1 MKAGRVMTLF
11 HLNRLANRKKKP
23 RSNGLT
29 MVIDP
34 GVGIRL
40 FQDYLELAAD
50 YIDYIKLGFG
60 TLSITPIH
68 IIEKKLALAEKYQ
81 VNLYPG
87 GTFFECFAVEGRE
100 EYYFQQLSSIGF
112 SWVEISDGTISLEP
126 KKRVKAIQTAKSMGL
141 NVITE
146 IGKKKA
152 GLTLSPQPFMDV
164 FWADVSEGAAYILV
178 EGRESG
184 ENIGVFN
191 KEGTLDIE
199 LVDQICQNVTVE
211 KLIWESPKKAQQIQ
225 FIKRIG
231 NHVNLGNISFKDI
244 LSLESLRRGLR
255 SDTFRQ

>member
-1 MKAGRVMTLF
+1 MTLF
-11 HLNRLANRKKKP
+11 SLNRLAARKKKP
-23 RSNGLT
+23 RTSGLT
-29 MVIDP
+29 MVMDS

-68 IIEKKLALAEKYQ
+68 VIQKKLALAERYQ

-112 SWVEISDGTISLEP
+112 TWVEISDGTISLEP
-126 KKRVKAIQTAKSMGL
+126 KRRAKAIQSAKSMGL

-146 IGKKKA
+146 IGKKQA

-191 KEGTLDIE
+191 KEGALE
-199 LVDQICQNVTVE
+199 LELIDRICQNVTVE
-211 KLIWESPKKAQQIQ
+211 KLIWEAPKKAQQIQ

-231 NHVNLGNISFKDI
+231 NHVNLGNISFTDI
-244 LSLESLRRGLR
+244 LSLESFRRGLR